1 MSWSHL
7 DEVVVEARLDA
18 VDRLVV
24 LVTLLD
30 EADNVEALGGAWS
43 MVSIVGSECSRSKP
57 RAVPGRGGI
66 VA

>member
-30 EADNVEALGGAWS
+30 EADNIEALGGA
-43 MVSIVGSECSRSKP
+43 
-57 RAVPGRGGI
+57 
-66 VA
+66 